1 MKKVVEFNRKTNEM
15 VTRVFDDDDVP
26 VSVVG
31 VNNATGKVRK
41 IFGLLI
47 GPRGIPIEP
56 EPPGSDENL
65 YKTVEPHFDR
75 AYIRKRINSARA
87 NAWRRGIE
95 FDIVTKDIHDLL
107 ELQENRCYY
116 TGWKFVDTRGIRFDG
131 VSGKYGFSIDRLDS
145 TKGYTRDNIVLCL
158 AVINSSKGHL
168 SAEEFIQRN
177 ILETRDAYRAMEKDM
192 EPRGDAVYRYV
203 INEAEYADAYRK
215 MCALQRT
222 PPNMGKSKFA

>member
-1 MKKVVEFNRKTNEM
+1 MKKVVEFNRKTNET

-31 VNNATGKVRK
+31 VHNVTGKSRK

-87 NAWRRGIE
+87 GAWRRGIE

-116 TGWKFVDTRGIRFDG
+116 TGWKFVNACGMG
-131 VSGKYGFSIDRLDS
+131 NVGASNKYGFSIDRLDS
-145 TKGYTRDNIVLCL
+145 AKGYTRDNIVLCFNI
-158 AVINSSKGHL
+158 INTSKGRL

-177 ILETRDAYRAMEKDM
+177 IRETRDAYRAMGKDI
-192 EPRGDAVYRYV
+192 EPRDDAIYRYV